1 MLQQTRVNTVIPY
14 FNRWMERFP
23 DLKSLAE
30 ADEQEVL
37 RMWEGLGYYSRARSL
52 HKAARLVMDNFRGT
66 IPHDPRTL
74 ERLPGVGAYTA
85 GAIASIGYN
94 ERATALDGNIRRIYA
109 RLFDLALPLGT
120 GQAEQALQQLAAE
133 NLPTGNVGDYHEALM
148 DLGSLVCVPQ
158 QPDCSACPL
167 QQDCLAYRKGTV
179 DERPVILK
187 KEPIPHYMV
196 TAAVM
201 LRNPDLALIC
211 QRPAKGLLAG
221 LWEFPGGKQEEDET
235 LEACLEREIMEE
247 LGVRIRINTKFGVY
261 RHAYTHFRVTLHAF
275 LCVSLD
281 EPQAKEA
288 QQLRWVPIASLMD
301 YPMGKIDRQISR
313 NLMEKGGNE
322 LP

>member
-52 HKAARLVMDNFRGT
+52 HKAARLVMEKYQGI
-66 IPHDPRTL
+66 IPHDPQTL
-74 ERLPGVGAYTA
+74 ECLPGVGPYTA

-94 ERATALDGNIRRIYA
+94 ERTTALDGNIRRIYA

-120 GQAEQALQQLAAE
+120 KQAEQALQQLAEE
-133 NLPTGNVGDYHEALM
+133 NLTSGNVGDYHEALM

-158 QPDCSACPL
+158 RPDCGICPL
-167 QQDCLAYRKGTV
+167 QRDCLAYRNGTV
-179 DERPVILK
+179 DTRPVILK
-187 KEPIPHYMV
+187 KEAIPHYVV

-201 LRNPDLALIC
+201 LRDPDQVLIC

-221 LWEFPGGKQEEDET
+221 LWEFPGGKQEKDES

-247 LGVRIRINTKFGVY
+247 LGARIEINAEFGIY

-275 LCVSLD
+275 LCTALD

-313 NLMEKGGNE
+313 NLMEKDGNE
-322 LP
+322 LS

>member
-30 ADEQEVL
+30 ADGQEVL

-52 HKAARLVMDNFRGT
+52 HKAARLVMDNYQGT
-66 IPHDPRTL
+66 IPRDPRTL
-74 ERLPGVGAYTA
+74 ERLPGVGTYTA

-120 GQAEQALQQLAAE
+120 SQAEQALRQLAE
-133 NLPTGNVGDYHEALM
+133 VNLPTGNVGDYHEALM

-158 QPDCSACPL
+158 QPDCAACPL
-167 QQDCLAYRKGTV
+167 QRDCLAYRKGTV

-187 KEPIPHYMV
+187 KEPIPHYTV

-201 LRNPDLALIC
+201 LRGPDLALIC

-221 LWEFPGGKQEEDET
+221 LWEFPGGKQEKDET

-247 LGVRIRINTKFGVY
+247 LGVRIRINAEFGVY

-275 LCVSLD
+275 LCTALD
-281 EPQAKEA
+281 EPLAKEA
-288 QQLRWVPIASLMD
+288 QQLRWVPIASLTD

-322 LP
+322 LS